1 MLQEKWDQAQRLF
14 LAAADLSPA
23 DRALFLDR
31 SCASDAEMRAEVESL
46 IEADRGSAE
55 CIAGVVGGEASKL
68 LESPFQDGR
77 VGPYRIIRLL
87 GRGGM
92 GEVFLAAR
100 DDAHYQKQV
109 AIKVVKR
116 GMDTRDVLER
126 FRHERQILAHLDHP
140 FIARLHDGGATLDG
154 RPYFVMEYVEGE
166 PVDTFCRRNELD
178 TEARL
183 RLFLQ
188 ICEAVAYA
196 HRNLVVHRD
205 LKPANILISSTGEP
219 KLLDFG
225 LARLVTADASETMP
239 GSRAFTPDYA
249 SPEQVRGQLVTTAT
263 DVYSLGAVLF
273 ELLTGKRAQEPAAVT
288 PLEVDRAICQTDV
301 RRPSLVAPHLDADL
315 DNIVL
320 MAMRKEPERRY
331 QSAGEFAADI
341 ERYLHRA
348 PVLARPSSFRYSLTM
363 FVRRNRWQVAA
374 VAAVAVSLV
383 AATVISGL
391 EYRRAEAERVSAVRD
406 RALAEA
412 ESQQARNARQAEAN
426 ARLLADRQR
435 DEAQVQRAHAEQR
448 LTDLTNLANRTL
460 FDVDTAVQSLPGA
473 LAARQLIVKTTLDYL
488 ERLEKDASGDQR
500 IRLVLSAGYY
510 KIGLIQG
517 STYAPSL
524 HDFVGARASF
534 RKAEALLAPLY
545 QTAPNDPD
553 LMLRWIQIEDGL
565 ADTLFRLDNTKAS
578 AETYRALFPAAHRL
592 GALRPADVIAAKQ
605 EAWQHLWLAQTVRRD
620 ESDLALDYT
629 RQGIAMMRALLVH
642 FPHDKILRED
652 LAVGLAQAASI
663 YIRMDELEQSAEL
676 YRQSIEMREELLRV
690 DPHYAGLQR
699 NLIVANGNYAVV
711 LGAPWSTNLGRFADA
726 RAAAARAVTLA
737 RAMVASDPE
746 DANARYDLA
755 MSLNRWGSIEPE
767 PGAAAA
773 SFASLREAIGLME
786 QTFKSGPKSNL
797 ISDQLAV
804 AHEFAGHRLESLGR
818 AEEAAD
824 QYLASLAETTAKFE
838 SPAMASRAKLQAMN
852 AQEALALL
860 YASKGDRTQSF
871 EYARRALAD
880 GEQFAAADHTEHRNA
895 HLARALFV
903 LGSVHSKFDEW
914 AGAQPAL
921 ERAMELWRPIR
932 DRAIQRRDQTAIRQ
946 AGELLRHATEV
957 VRKP

>member
-1 MLQEKWDQAQRLF
+1 MLQEKWDHAQRLF
-14 LAAADLSPA
+14 LAAADLSQS
-23 DRALFLDR
+23 DRALFLDQ
-31 SCASDAEMRAEVESL
+31 SCASDAHLRAEVESL

-55 CIAGVVGGEASKL
+55 HIAGAVEDGAWKL

-77 VGPYRIIRLL
+77 VGPYRILRLL

-116 GMDTRDVLER
+116 GMDTSDVLER

-154 RPYFVMEYVEGE
+154 RPYFVMEFVEGQ
-166 PVDTFCRRNELD
+166 PVDAFCRDHALD
-178 TEARL
+178 TDARL

-196 HRNLVVHRD
+196 HRNLVIHRD

-225 LARLVTADASETMP
+225 LARLVNADTSETAP
-239 GSRAFTPDYA
+239 GCRAFTPDYA
-249 SPEQVRGQLVTTAT
+249 SPEQVCGQPVTTAT

-273 ELLTGKRAQEPAAVT
+273 ELLTGKRAQEPGALT

-301 RRPSLVAPHLDADL
+301 RRPSLVAPHLDPDL

-341 ERYLHRA
+341 EHYLRRE
-348 PVLARPSSFRYSLTM
+348 PVLARPSSFRYSSTM

-374 VAAVAVSLV
+374 VMVVAVSLL
-383 AATVISGL
+383 AATVISAV

-412 ESQQARNARQAEAN
+412 ESSRARDARQAEAG

-448 LTDLTNLANRTL
+448 LTDLTTLANRTL
-460 FDVDTAVQSLPGA
+460 FDVDTAVRSLPGA

-488 ERLEKDASGDQR
+488 ERLEKDGSGDQR
-500 IRLVLSAGYY
+500 IRLVLSAAYY

-524 HDFVGARASF
+524 HDFVGARVSF
-534 RKAEALLAPLY
+534 RKAEVLLAPLY
-545 QTAPNDPD
+545 AAAPNDPD

-565 ADTLFRLDNTKAS
+565 ADTLFRLDEGKSS
-578 AETYRALFPAAHRL
+578 AEIYRALLPTAHRL
-592 GALRPADVIAAKQ
+592 GDLRPTDVTAAKQ
-605 EAWQHLWLAQTVRRD
+605 EALQHLWLAQTFRLD
-620 ESDLALDYT
+620 HTALALEHAHQET
-629 RQGIAMMRALLVH
+629 AMMRALLLR
-642 FPHDKILRED
+642 FPQDRIIREE
-652 LAVGLAQAASI
+652 LAVGLAEAGSI
-663 YIRMDELEQSAEL
+663 YIGMDDLEQSAEL
-676 YRQSIEMREELLRV
+676 YRQSIEMREELLRM

-711 LGAPWSTNLGRFADA
+711 LGSPWSTNLGRFADA

-737 RAMVASDPE
+737 RAMVASDPQ

-755 MSLNRWGSIEPE
+755 MSLSRWGSIASQPD
-767 PGAAAA
+767 AAAA
-773 SFASLREAIGLME
+773 SLASLQEAIGLME
-786 QTFKSGPKSNL
+786 KSGPKSNAV
-797 ISDQLAV
+797 SDQLAV

-818 AEEAAD
+818 TEEAAA

-838 SPAMASRAKLQAMN
+838 SSSMASRAKLQAMN
-852 AQEALALL
+852 DQEALAML
-860 YASKGDRTQSF
+860 YASKDDRTQAF

-880 GEQFAAADHTEHRNA
+880 AEQFAAADPTEHRQA
-895 HLARALFV
+895 HLARALYVF
-903 LGSVHSKFDEW
+903 GSVHSKFDEW
-914 AGAQPAL
+914 TDARQAL
-921 ERAMELWRPIR
+921 HRAMELWSPIR
-932 DRAIQRRDQTAIRQ
+932 DRAILGLHQKAIDQASVLLKQ
-946 AGELLRHATEV
+946 AEALGQ
-957 VRKP
+957 

>member
-14 LAAADLSPA
+14 LAAADLSLS
-23 DRALFLDR
+23 DRALFLDK
-31 SCASDAEMRAEVESL
+31 SCATDPQLRAEVESL

-55 CIAGVVGGEASKL
+55 HIAGAVEGEAWKL
-68 LESPFQDGR
+68 LEAPFQDGR
-77 VGPYRIIRLL
+77 VGPYRILRLL

-100 DDAHYQKQV
+100 DDALYQKQV
-109 AIKVVKR
+109 AIKIVKR

-154 RPYFVMEYVEGE
+154 RPYFVMELVEGQ
-166 PVDTFCRRNELD
+166 PVDAFSKGNKLD

-196 HRNLVVHRD
+196 HRNLVIHRD
-205 LKPANILISSTGEP
+205 LKPSNILVSSNGAP

-225 LARLVTADASETMP
+225 LARLVNSDSSGTVT
-239 GSRAFTPDYA
+239 GCQAFTPDYA
-249 SPEQVRGQLVTTAT
+249 SPEQVRGEPVTTAT

-273 ELLTGKRAQEPAAVT
+273 ELLTGKRAQEPAAIT
-288 PLEVDRAICQTDV
+288 PLEVDRAVCQTDV
-301 RRPSLVAPHLDADL
+301 RRPSLLARHLDADL

-341 ERYLHRA
+341 ERYLRRD
-348 PVLARPSSFRYSLTM
+348 PVLARPSSFRYSVSM

-374 VAAVAVSLV
+374 ATVVAASLV
-383 AATVISGL
+383 AATAISSVQ
-391 EYRRAEAERVSAVRD
+391 YRRAETERVSAVRD

-412 ESQQARNARQAEAN
+412 ESRQAREARQAEAG

-460 FDVDTAVQSLPGA
+460 FDVDTAVQFLPGA

-488 ERLEKDASGDQR
+488 ERLEKGASGDER

-524 HDFVGARASF
+524 HDFPGARVSL

-545 QTAPNDPD
+545 RAAPNDPD

-565 ADTLFRLDNTKAS
+565 GDILFRLDQNKAS
-578 AETYRALFPAAHRL
+578 AETYRAMFSVAHRL
-592 GALRPADVIAAKQ
+592 GELRPADVIAAKQ
-605 EAWQHLWLAQTVRRD
+605 EALQHLWLAQTLRRD
-620 ESDLALDYT
+620 ETALGLEHAK
-629 RQGIAMMRALLVH
+629 QEIAMMRTLLLR
-642 FPHDKILRED
+642 FPQDKVLREQ
-652 LAVGLAQAASI
+652 LAVGLAEAASS
-663 YIRMDELEQSAEL
+663 YIRMNELEQSAEL

-690 DPHYAGLQR
+690 DPHYGGLQR
-699 NLIVANGNYAVV
+699 NLIVANGNYAVL
-711 LGAPWSTNLGRFADA
+711 LGAPWSTNLGRFAEA
-726 RAAAARAVTLA
+726 RAMAARAVTLA
-737 RAMVASDPE
+737 RAMVAADSQ
-746 DANARYDLA
+746 DANARFDLA
-755 MSLNRWGSIEPE
+755 MSLSRWGSIEPE
-767 PGAAAA
+767 AGAAAA
-773 SFASLREAIGLME
+773 SLAAIQEAIGLIE
-786 QTFKSGPKSNL
+786 QTLKSAPKSSV

-818 AEEAAD
+818 TDEAAE
-824 QYLASLAETTAKFE
+824 QYLASLAETAAKVE

-852 AQEALALL
+852 DQEALALL
-860 YASKGDRTQSF
+860 YASKGDRTEAF
-871 EYARRALAD
+871 EHARRALAG
-880 GEQFAAADHTEHRNA
+880 GEQFAAEDRTEHRNA

-903 LGSVHSKFDEW
+903 FSAVHSKFDEW
-914 AGAQPAL
+914 TDAHVAAERAL
-921 ERAMELWRPIR
+921 ELWHPIS
-932 DRAIQRRDQTAIRQ
+932 DRAILRRDQAAIRQ
-946 AGELLRHATEV
+946 AAEILKQSKEHAPE
-957 VRKP
+957 P